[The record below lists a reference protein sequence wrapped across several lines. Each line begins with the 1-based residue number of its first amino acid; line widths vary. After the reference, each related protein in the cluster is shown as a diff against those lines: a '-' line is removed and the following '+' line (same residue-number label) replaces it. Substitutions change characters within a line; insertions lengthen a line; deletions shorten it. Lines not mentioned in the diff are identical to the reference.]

1 MKKHLSIFKI
11 LFFLIILPCSGQSF
25 EQKIEIDKSLNSFDR
40 KVDSII
46 VKKMNT
52 YNIPGLSIGIVKND
66 SILYSKGYGI
76 KNINTKEIVTANSN
90 FHTASISKLFTAQA
104 IMILVQEN
112 RISLEN
118 KLLKIIPELNY
129 KDERVK
135 NITIKSLLNHTSGLP
150 DESTYN
156 WKNNNQSDNSLK
168 DYILGLNLKLLSEQ
182 HTKYN
187 YSNLGYNILGYVIE
201 KLSEINFDKFVKE
214 NILIP
219 SKMPNSDFRY
229 FKIADSIKTSPHSK
243 RMISKKIYVRKIY
256 PYTREQAPSSTL
268 NSSTSDLSKW
278 MISFLKSSSS
288 LSSEKSFER
297 MFEPNFNQYPY
308 IGLGFQLNHLYSEKT
323 IGHYGGDKGYRS
335 YLIMV
340 PEKNIGLV
348 LLSNC
353 DYDEDFR
360 QEILHPIVKLMLTT
374 YIKNSSCCLN
384 KLKSPLLKNIRTI

>member
-1 MKKHLSIFKI
+1 MKKHLSIFKV
-11 LFFLIILPCSGQSF
+11 LFFLTIQSCSGQSF
-25 EQKIEIDKSLNSFDR
+25 EQKIEVDNSLISFDK

-46 VKKMNT
+46 AKKMNA
-52 YNIPGLSIGIVKND
+52 YNIPGLSIGIVKSD

-76 KNINTKEIVTANSN
+76 KNINTKDLVTANSN

-112 RISLEN
+112 KISLEN
-118 KLLKIIPELNY
+118 KLTEIIPELKY

-135 NITIKSLLNHTSGLP
+135 NITIKSLLNHTSGLT
-150 DESTYN
+150 DVSSYN

-168 DYILGLNLKLLSEQ
+168 NYILGLNIKLQSEP
-182 HTKYN
+182 HTEYN

-201 KLSEINFDKFVKE
+201 KLSETNFDEFVKE

-219 SKMPNSDFRY
+219 SQMSNSDFRY

-243 RMISKKIYVRKIY
+243 RMISKKIYERKIY

-268 NSSTSDLSKW
+268 NSSANDLSKW
-278 MISFLKSSSS
+278 MISFLKSSNS
-288 LSSEKSFER
+288 LGFEKMR
-297 MFEPNFNQYPY
+297 EPSFNQYPY
-308 IGLGFQLNHLYSEKT
+308 IGLGFQLNKLNKEKI

-340 PEKNIGLV
+340 PEKRIGLV
-348 LLSNC
+348 LLANC
-353 DYDEDFR
+353 DYHEDFR

-374 YIKNSSCCLN
+374 YIKNSTN
-384 KLKSPLLKNIRTI
+384 D

>member
-1 MKKHLSIFKI
+1 MKKRLSIFKI

-40 KVDSII
+40 MVDSII
-46 VKKMNT
+46 VKKMNA

-104 IMILVQEN
+104 IMILVREN
-112 RISLEN
+112 KISLEN
-118 KLLKIIPELNY
+118 KLIEIVPELKY
-129 KDERVK
+129 KDARIK
-135 NITIKSLLNHTSGLP
+135 NITIKSLLNHTSGLT
-150 DESTYN
+150 DVSGYN
-156 WKNNNQSDNSLK
+156 WKNNNQSDNSLEE
-168 DYILGLNLKLLSEQ
+168 YILGLNLKLRSEP
-182 HTKYN
+182 HTEYN

-201 KLSEINFDKFVKE
+201 ELSETNFDEFVKE

-219 SKMPNSDFRY
+219 SQMSNSDFRY
-229 FKIADSIKTSPHSK
+229 FKIVDSIKTSPHSK
-243 RMISKKIYVRKIY
+243 RMISKKIYVQKTY

-268 NSSTSDLSKW
+268 NSSAHDLSNW
-278 MISFLKSSSS
+278 MISFLKSSNN
-288 LSSEKSFER
+288 LSSENSFER
-297 MFEPNFNQYPY
+297 MIEPNFNQYPY
-308 IGLGFQLNHLYSEKT
+308 IGLGFQLNYLNSEKT

-348 LLSNC
+348 LLANC

-360 QEILHPIVKLMLTT
+360 QEILHPIANLMLT
-374 YIKNSSCCLN
+374 SM
-384 KLKSPLLKNIRTI
+384 